1 MALLLQHHSRGLS
14 MRSQKNREALLSKID
29 PAKRAFVGKL
39 LRSAAFAAPIVASF
53 AMEDMAVADA
63 LPGNGSLR

>member
-1 MALLLQHHSRGLS
+1 
-14 MRSQKNREALLSKID
+14 MRSEKNREALLSKID

-39 LRSAAFAAPIVASF
+39 LRTAVFAAPVVASF
-53 AMEDMAVADA
+53 AMDDMAVAEA